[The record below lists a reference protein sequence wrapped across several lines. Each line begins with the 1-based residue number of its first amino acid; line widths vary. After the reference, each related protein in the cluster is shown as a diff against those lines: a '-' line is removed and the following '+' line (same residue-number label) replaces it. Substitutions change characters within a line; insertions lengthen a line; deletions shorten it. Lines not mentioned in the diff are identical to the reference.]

1 MNPRWSKNPPI
12 ECYRF
17 VNKIFFNHLKFS
29 KSKIDLYKTSEEKKK
44 WGKFTKLMNLY
55 ENILYIEQNEKISRA
70 YYKLIE
76 LDHKFKLFTNKYNNE
91 YSLSSTPD
99 NDWLSLNIIL
109 VLSKDLIF
117 LLKIKFFLLNLKS
130 KTL

>member
-17 VNKIFFNHLKFS
+17 VNKIFYNHLKFS
-29 KSKIDLYKTSEEKKK
+29 KSKIDLYKTAEEKKK

-70 YYKLIE
+70 
-76 LDHKFKLFTNKYNNE
+76 
-91 YSLSSTPD
+91 
-99 NDWLSLNIIL
+99 II
-109 VLSKDLIF
+109 
-117 LLKIKFFLLNLKS
+117 N
-130 KTL
+130 